1 MNIDFNA
8 AFEGGMKREDIMEML
23 ARQVENAENEYNE
36 KQAAARLKEQE
47 AKTAAQKSS
56 DKEQLKAE
64 ARAYAIN
71 ALVAYTEA
79 FDILPEGETIDD
91 DDVAELEKLLI
102 KIENMIPVYFKLFQM
117 NEDLEEDF
125 GFGLGGLFK

>member
-1 MNIDFNA
+1 MNI
-8 AFEGGMKREDIMEML
+8 EDMIMNGASEEEINKAL
-23 ARQVENAENEYNE
+23 NQIKAE
-36 KQAAARLKEQE
+36 KPRQE
-47 AKTAAQKSS
+47 AALKQRKVAK
-56 DKEQLKAE
+56 DKKEALKAE

-71 ALVAYTEA
+71 ALVVYLEA
-79 FDILPEGETIDD
+79 FDLLPEGETIDD
-91 DDVAELEKLLI
+91 EDVAELEKLLI

>member
-1 MNIDFNA
+1 MNI
-8 AFEGGMKREDIMEML
+8 EDMIMNGASEEEINEAL
-23 ARQVENAENEYNE
+23 NQIKAEKARQEEALRQSQIAKNS
-36 KQAAARLKEQE
+36 KE
-47 AKTAAQKSS
+47 A
-56 DKEQLKAE
+56 LKAE
-64 ARAYAIN
+64 ARAYTIN

-79 FDILPEGETIDD
+79 FDLLGEGETIDD
-91 DDVAELEKLLI
+91 EDVAELEKLLI